1 MEESI
6 RKSFLENLRKYMHME
21 GKTQADLCRY
31 MKVSPATASD
41 WYNGAKMPRTDK
53 LQSIANWLG
62 IELSVLLG
70 EKEAPEGVYYV
81 DDYVRDLARFLH
93 QNPEYRVAFDAT
105 RKVKAEDLE
114 TVINVLDK
122 FRDVQ

>member
-1 MEESI
+1 
-6 RKSFLENLRKYMHME
+6 
-21 GKTQADLCRY
+21 
-31 MKVSPATASD
+31 
-41 WYNGAKMPRTDK
+41 MPRTDK

-70 EKEAPEGVYYV
+70 EKEAPEDVYYV

>member
-1 MEESI
+1 MLKVYKKIKELRLARGWSQDKLAQLVGYADKSMISRIENGKVDLSLPQLEEFAKIFGVPS
-6 RKSFLENLRKYMHME
+6 
-21 GKTQADLCRY
+21 ADLIG
-31 MKVSPATASD
+31 AAGEEEDTA
-41 WYNGAKMPRTDK
+41 
-53 LQSIANWLG
+53 
-62 IELSVLLG
+62 
-70 EKEAPEGVYYV
+70 YYV